1 MDQTIRK
8 IQQVYGGAV
17 MPIVLIMWKYKKWI
31 AIAVFIFL
39 YLVQIAYTNHLSGK
53 LQEAEQKCAAK
64 IQKFKDDQQKALIEK
79 QNKINKV
86 SADYEQLKSEQRVKV
101 ETVTREVQKIIER
114 PVYNNVCIDDTGL
127 QHINSLITDDSS

>member
-1 MDQTIRK
+1 
-8 IQQVYGGAV
+8 
-17 MPIVLIMWKYKKWI
+17 MPIAIILWKYKKWI

-53 LQEAEQKCAAK
+53 LQVAEKKCANK
-64 IQKFKDDQQKALIEK
+64 IQKLIDDQQKALIEK

-114 PVYNNVCIDDTGL
+114 PVYNNVCIDDDGL
-127 QHINSLITDDSS
+127 RIINSLITNDSNKSS

>member
-1 MDQTIRK
+1 
-8 IQQVYGGAV
+8 
-17 MPIVLIMWKYKKWI
+17 MPIAIILWKYKKWI

-53 LQEAEQKCAAK
+53 LQEAEKNCSAKVQKL
-64 IQKFKDDQQKALIEK
+64 KDDQQKALIKK
-79 QNKINKV
+79 QNEVNKV

-114 PVYNNVCIDDTGL
+114 PVYSNVCIDADGL
-127 QHINSLITDDSS
+127 RIINSLITDDSS